1 MVKFL
6 HYISDGMQI
15 LFGLSVFCFMW
26 MVTSL
31 LPLIIFVFIAF
42 MFNGVDFLNS
52 STGKILL
59 AIFSL
64 GSGLVMTLAIIFDD
78 REWII

>member
-1 MVKFL
+1 MTKFL